1 MGSWKSVLLG
11 GGALLVLAGAG
22 VIGAASQASG
32 QAVPAITLSPPSQT
46 MSVGDGDFTID
57 IRISNAQNLGA
68 YELTLKFDPAVLE
81 YVGAGDYGFLTTTG
95 RTQSCVGHGL
105 SAAAVNQY
113 AVVHVGC
120 ATNGIIEGGQGNPG
134 PGGDGILTQVVFKP
148 KAAGTAN
155 LQFDGYSDGNVN
167 DNYYVGAP
175 NPDLPAGAVE
185 VGHTSLA
192 PVESCPGGGGQC
204 SEQNIT
210 FTYGSG
216 VISVAGAGAPTATAQ
231 PPTPTPEPPDGAS
244 GEEYQKTVSAAV
256 GTPRTLPTSTTG
268 GTAANPTAPAA
279 TAVTGTT
286 SGSTDGGATTQGA
299 VAGTTGAIS
308 PPDTGER
315 PLTAAELDATGYPE
329 GSTVSADGTVRGPDG
344 VPLTGYGPQSEGPS
358 TTWYWAG
365 FAILFTGLIAMA
377 SGVVSRRFA
386 ARRIDM

>member
-22 VIGAASQASG
+22 VVLGAVGQASG
-32 QAVPAITLSPPSQT
+32 QAVPAITLSPASQT
-46 MSVGDGDFTID
+46 MAVGDGDFTID
-57 IRISNAQNLGA
+57 IKVSNAQNLGA
-68 YELTLKFDPAVLE
+68 YEVTLKFDPTVLE
-81 YVGAGDYGFLTTTG
+81 YVGAGDYGFLATTG
-95 RTQSCVGHGL
+95 RSQTCIGHGL
-105 SAAAVNQY
+105 GAATVNQY

-120 ATNGIIEGGQGNPG
+120 ATNGLIQGGQGNQG
-134 PGGDGILTQVVFKP
+134 PNGDGILTQIVFKP

-167 DNYYVGAP
+167 DSYYIGAP
-175 NPDLPAGAVE
+175 DPDFPAGAVE

-192 PVESCPGGGGQC
+192 PVETCEGNEC

-216 VISVAGAGAPTATAQ
+216 VVSVAGANAATATAL

-244 GEEYQKTVSAAV
+244 GEEYQKTVAAAV

-268 GTAANPTAPAA
+268 GSTADPTAPS
-279 TAVTGTT
+279 GTT
-286 SGSTDGGATTQGA
+286 SGSTTDGTTGGTTGGE
-299 VAGTTGAIS
+299 VSGSGTTGAIV

-315 PLTAAELDATGYPE
+315 PLTAAELESTGYPE

-344 VPLTGYGPQSEGPS
+344 VPLTGYGPQSTGPDAI
-358 TTWYWAG
+358 WYWAG
-365 FAILFTGLIAMA
+365 FAILLVGLIAMA
-377 SGVVSRRFA
+377 SGVVSRRLA
-386 ARRIDM
+386 ERRIDM

>member
-22 VIGAASQASG
+22 VVLGAASQASS
-32 QAVPAITLSPPSQT
+32 QAVPAITLSPASQT
-46 MSVGDGDFTID
+46 MAVGDGDFTID
-57 IRISNAQNLGA
+57 IRVSNAQNLGA

-95 RTQSCVGHGL
+95 RTQSCIGHGL

-120 ATNGIIEGGQGNPG
+120 ATNGLIEGGQGKQG
-134 PGGDGILTQVVFKP
+134 PNGDGILTQVVFKP
-148 KAAGTAN
+148 KAPGTAN

-167 DNYYVGAP
+167 DNYYIGAP

-192 PVESCPGGGGQC
+192 PVESCSNGQC

-244 GEEYQKTVSAAV
+244 GEEYQKTVAAAV

-268 GTAANPTAPAA
+268 GAVASPTTPS
-279 TAVTGTT
+279 GTT
-286 SGSTDGGATTQGA
+286 SGSTTD
-299 VAGTTGAIS
+299 GTTGGGDVS
-308 PPDTGER
+308 GSGTTGSVTPPDTGER

-344 VPLTGYGPQSEGPS
+344 VPLTGHGPRSEGPRS
-358 TTWYWAG
+358 IWYWTG
-365 FAILFTGLIAMA
+365 FAILLAGLIAMA
-377 SGVVSRRFA
+377 SGVLARRLE